1 MSAPSDRMPPP
12 YLQHKDS
19 TLSQSF
25 TLRTFCVKR
34 SDIAHF
40 PIEGPFEWDIEI
52 SLVVDFALSGK
63 LIHTRWFS
71 FLVKRKPDTKTEMK
85 SLTCRIGL
93 HICGW
98 VHVGVSFFFLSHLVF
113 EKMER
118 QIGKKTDG

>member
-1 MSAPSDRMPPP
+1 MSAPSDHMPPP

-25 TLRTFCVKR
+25 MLRTFCVKK
-34 SDIAHF
+34 SDIARF
-40 PIEGPFEWDIEI
+40 PVEGPFEWDIEI
-52 SLVVDFALSGK
+52 SLVADFALSGK

-98 VHVGVSFFFLSHLVF
+98 VHVGVSFFLKSFGV
-113 EKMER
+113 
-118 QIGKKTDG
+118 

>member
-1 MSAPSDRMPPP
+1 M
-12 YLQHKDS
+12 
-19 TLSQSF
+19 
-25 TLRTFCVKR
+25 LRTFCVKK
-34 SDIAHF
+34 SDIARF

-52 SLVVDFALSGK
+52 SLVADFALSGK

-98 VHVGVSFFFLSHLVF
+98 VHVGVSFFLKSFGV
-113 EKMER
+113 
-118 QIGKKTDG
+118 

>member
-1 MSAPSDRMPPP
+1 MSASSDRMPPP

-71 FLVKRKPDTKTEMK
+71 FLVKRKPDTKTDEIINMQNR
-85 SLTCRIGL
+85 TPHMWVGACRS
-93 HICGW
+93 
-98 VHVGVSFFFLSHLVF
+98 VFFFFKSFGV
-113 EKMER
+113 
-118 QIGKKTDG
+118 